1 MSAYQFKG
9 AGAALPYDSMFAVL
23 KRTIN
28 LPALVAIDYGKLALA
43 SAPTVSLSSFSGFV
57 LNDTMKIW
65 HVPAGTVIVAAG
77 CRVTTVEGATA
88 AAELGFATGTQTATG
103 VANSN
108 TADPNAFGTFD
119 LNSAKSLAIPQ
130 IPLDGTVEGFGDV
143 YVTDGSIDMSF
154 TTNDTYAAAIFD
166 LWAVV
171 FRAFEPTT
179 SR

>member
-1 MSAYQFKG
+1 MSTYQFKG

-23 KRTIN
+23 KRNIN
-28 LPALVAIDYGKLALA
+28 LPALVATDYGKLALA

-57 LNDTMKIW
+57 LNDVMQLW
-65 HVPAGTVIVAAG
+65 HVPAGTVIVASG

-88 AAELGFATGTQTATG
+88 AGLLGFATGTQTALG
-103 VANSN
+103 VADST
-108 TADPNAFGTFD
+108 TADPDAFGTFD
-119 LNSAKSLAIPQ
+119 LNSAKTLAIPQ
-130 IPLDGTVEGFGDV
+130 VKLDGDVEGFGDV

-154 TTNDTYAAAIFD
+154 TTNRTYAAAIFD
-166 LWAVV
+166 VWAVV